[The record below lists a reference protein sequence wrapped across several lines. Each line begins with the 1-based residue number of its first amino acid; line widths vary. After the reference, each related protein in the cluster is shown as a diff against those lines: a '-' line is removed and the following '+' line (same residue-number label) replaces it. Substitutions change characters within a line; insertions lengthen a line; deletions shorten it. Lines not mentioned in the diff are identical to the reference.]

1 MKNVKLKKEKKMSKL
16 KLAATIFLSIV
27 AGCFLLTIGVGVLG
41 GLLAVFTPTNEDNTA
56 VNSVVQN
63 TVEEETTT
71 EPQETTEPVSESE
84 EETSSVEESST
95 EPQESSV
102 KEEPS
107 EKETPK
113 EETKPSFTYK
123 GSDGTI
129 FNSIEEL
136 QQWIYDNDR
145 SISSF
150 EEVYAMSEQE
160 LIDAFE
166 ERLRIWADEEYND
179 FGDEGFWDNPEDF
192 ITDYP
197 TTINSIKEFKDWFR
211 EGKKGDI
218 LEINSSLTIMVSQIV
233 NDKLLIR
240 LYDNNLDTIG
250 FYVYQETNGQNV
262 LRKDYIAYLKME
274 YSDRRCLS
282 RRSLSGY
289 RRYRWCCCDSR
300 IFFISGIVVYST
312 GNDRRPDCVIY
323 RNISE
328 HQCG

>member
-1 MKNVKLKKEKKMSKL
+1 MSKL
-16 KLAATIFLSIV
+16 KLVVTIFLSIV

-71 EPQETTEPVSESE
+71 KPQETTEPVSESE

-95 EPQESSV
+95 EPQDSSV

-107 EKETPK
+107 EKETYK
-113 EETKPSFTYK
+113 EETKPGFTYK
-123 GSDGTI
+123 GSDGTV
-129 FNSIEEL
+129 FNSVEEL
-136 QQWIYDNDR
+136 QEWIIDNDR
-145 SISSF
+145 SISSL

-160 LIDAFE
+160 LIDKFE

-211 EGKKGDI
+211 EGKEGDI
-218 LEINSSLTIMVSQIV
+218 LVISSVDMIVRNVFGDNEQLIIALLDEDNFDFTQFYLNPMDDNLPNAIQGDKVS
-233 NDKLLIR
+233 
-240 LYDNNLDTIG
+240 
-250 FYVYQETNGQNV
+250 
-262 LRKDYIAYLKME
+262 YIEME
-274 YSDRRCLS
+274 YSGI
-282 RRSLSGY
+282 RSKDNGFPLFY
-289 RRYRWCCCDSR
+289 CRD
-300 IFFISGIVVYST
+300 IVLK
-312 GNDRRPDCVIY
+312 
-323 RNISE
+323 
-328 HQCG
+328 